1 MAKIGIEAT
10 KAQIEKAVEVT
21 DGSIMTG
28 ENSVALKG
36 TASGDDSVAIR
47 GTASGNYSV
56 SVGDNNEA
64 LQDWSTAIGKSCKAS
79 GNTSTSVGSTN
90 QSSGD
95 GSITVGSLNTASNT
109 FGIAVGYENE
119 ASAYGSIVIGDHSKA
134 TAQGAT
140 QIGRGINSNPNTLQF
155 RDFQVLD
162 ANGKIPNVRLNDL
175 KIGSQTKS
183 IFDWLIYLKG
193 QGVQSITFN
202 GDRLKVTFSD
212 GTYIN
217 SDNMNA
223 TDERAGTVAMSP
235 YFNMQN
241 GQIFPTL
248 PVDISDPEYRQFSE
262 VLVGLNNIDMLI
274 IECLVNNFAY
284 GDEEEGKTPLTTEQQ
299 EAIANLLGLA
309 LNNVTIGQ
317 TTQTVAQWL
326 TALNNEVD
334 GISEVITDIEGVVG

>member
-36 TASGDDSVAIR
+36 TASG
-47 GTASGNYSV
+47 
-56 SVGDNNEA
+56 E
-64 LQDWSTAIGKSCKAS
+64 QSTAINAEASGDWSVAVGKNTEAS
-79 GNTSTSVGSTN
+79 GNTSTSVGSIN

-134 TAQGAT
+134 TVQGAV
-140 QIGRGINSNPNTLQF
+140 QLGRGINSNPNSLQF
-155 RDFQVLD
+155 RDFQLLD
-162 ANGKIPNVRLNDL
+162 VSGKIPNARLNDL

-183 IFDWLIYLKG
+183 IPDWLTYIVQSGKEI
-193 QGVQSITFN
+193 QSITFN
-202 GDRLKVTFSD
+202 GDKLTVTFSD
-212 GTYIN
+212 GTHID
-217 SDNMNA
+217 SDNLNA

-235 YFNMQN
+235 YFNIQN